1 MTCGLI
7 EAYAITGFF
16 FDQQKLPAAFNDGGN
31 GDRGFPEV
39 GHDYFQSPSV
49 RRPGILLLPI
59 TGLLWFALA
68 LVSLDWGES
77 IDLCAMRWEVS
88 AECTASD
95 SNSLPKKNAF
105 LSVNAL
111 LYEKKER

>member
-1 MTCGLI
+1 LI

-16 FDQQKLPAAFNDGGN
+16 FDQQKLPAALNNGGN

-59 TGLLWFALA
+59 TGLLWFALV

-77 IDLCAMRWEVS
+77 IDPCVMGREVS
-88 AECTASD
+88 AECTAFHP
-95 SNSLPKKNAF
+95 NYLLNRKAF
-105 LSVNAL
+105 L
-111 LYEKKER
+111 

>member
-1 MTCGLI
+1 MTSGLI

-59 TGLLWFALA
+59 TGLLWFALV
-68 LVSLDWGES
+68 LVSLGWGES
-77 IDLCAMRWEVS
+77 IDLCAIGREVS

-105 LSVNAL
+105 FLVNAL

>member
-1 MTCGLI
+1 
-7 EAYAITGFF
+7 
-16 FDQQKLPAAFNDGGN
+16 
-31 GDRGFPEV
+31 
-39 GHDYFQSPSV
+39 
-49 RRPGILLLPI
+49 
-59 TGLLWFALA
+59 LLWFALV
-68 LVSLDWGES
+68 LVSMDWGES
-77 IDLCAMRWEVS
+77 IDLRAMRWEVS